1 MQIIA
6 DVTGRRV
13 ETVAH
18 PQEAGA
24 VGAALTTAVGLGI
37 YPDFEALK
45 RVVRVVREFQPQME
59 YTGVYNLLY
68 TSYRRLYNSLRRLY
82 KDVNEVRFGASD
94 RLIS

>member
-13 ETVAH
+13 ETVVN

-24 VGAALTTAVGLGI
+24 VGAALTTAVGLGL

-45 RVVRVVREFQPQME
+45 NVVRVEREFEPQARNAE
-59 YTGVYNLLY
+59 AYGVLFRAYK
-68 TSYRRLYNSLRRLY
+68 RLYRSLRDLY
-82 KDVNEVRFGASD
+82 REVNEVRFAE
-94 RLIS
+94 